1 MVDEDSP
8 DSHSTDL
15 SISGE
20 EGHWT
25 ILLAHYMF
33 WFEMRTKLFRDAG
46 YNAKLHKNA

>member
-15 SISGE
+15 IISGK

-25 ILLAHYMF
+25 IYWLITCFGLN
-33 WFEMRTKLFRDAG
+33 LFRNAG